1 MIKTARILVLEDDAP
16 LREKLASVLQDE
28 GFDVMAAARGEEAV
42 AISSRK
48 LFDLV
53 VLDVHS
59 SNLSSCRT
67 LSRVHH
73 YLKEAAVLAI
83 TKTVSEEDSIRSLRF
98 SAADYLR
105 KPFELNIFLERIGRL
120 LKLTRQH
127 QQQREE
133 SLCLQALHSW
143 SIQALL
149 NSFLESRFTDHTVK
163 TAQQAG
169 LLAKSLA
176 QQANLESP
184 IIQEIEIGAVLQA
197 LSAQKH
203 LHNSSQS
210 LELWEDSFL
219 KNYSRPEFSL
229 ARCII
234 DSALSAS
241 LQSNTSNTHHK
252 EDLAGLSLA
261 STFFHCGYWQE
272 AEKILQHLS
281 TQPTLIG
288 IKAKLRLAALYLHHS
303 QEQQALTYL
312 RSAMQIAKPL
322 GQPVWARTALEVY
335 LLYIKVD
342 RQYFLD
348 DLQKAQAILS
358 NLQLE
363 PHFSRAVLAGSS
375 CLTVKAEQFNQAL
388 GNLLRAKHELQLE
401 TDLTWLLPVVLEFLT
416 RYCKLPCP
424 LEGKLVKLLRWQ
436 NTQIANMLSEQTLT
450 PTHTAKL
457 KSFAT
462 RWKNQLSSTLLERL
476 HINTRPTSSQLQV
489 NATTSHPNL
498 ELKLLGQ
505 CSIKLNGEELNK
517 KIWTTQK
524 AKHLLLRLLSHGTY
538 LSCEQIIEEFWPESN
553 NGQACL
559 WKALSIIKKIFKDKY
574 PNFDPI
580 TRCSSALAPNP
591 HLKIS
596 ADWQELE
603 KMWGRYRTD
612 ASIRLLENI
621 KQLSQGHFLPQCSME
636 WATLRRVRLDYI
648 SLQALTELAT
658 YQYKQKD
665 WPELVET
672 ASQAISLE
680 PLHERCTYLLMQAY
694 ISMQQPQLAVQT
706 FENLQKLFKI
716 QLNQT
721 PDRKLYEIYQ
731 QARQTRHLIIP

>member
-59 SNLSSCRT
+59 SSLSSCRT

-105 KPFELNIFLERIGRL
+105 KPFELHIFLERIGRL

-143 SIQALL
+143 SIHTLL
-149 NSFLESRFTDHTVK
+149 NSFLESRFTDNTVR

-184 IIQEIEIGAVLQA
+184 IVQEIEIGAVLQA

-203 LHNSSQS
+203 LNNSSQS

-229 ARCII
+229 ARYII

-241 LQSNTSNTHHK
+241 LQSKTSDAHHK

-272 AEKILQHLS
+272 AEKLLQHLS
-281 TQPTLIG
+281 AQPTLSG
-288 IKAKLRLAALYLHHS
+288 IKAKLRLAALCLHNS

-312 RSAMQIAKPL
+312 HSAMQIARPL
-322 GQPVWARTALEVY
+322 GPPVWARTALEAY
-335 LLYIKVD
+335 LLYIKID
-342 RQYFLD
+342 SRYFLD
-348 DLQKAQAILS
+348 ELQKAQVILA

-363 PHFSRAVLAGSS
+363 PHFSRSILAGSS
-375 CLTVKAEQFNQAL
+375 CLTVKTEQFSQAL
-388 GNLLRAKHELQLE
+388 NNLLKVKYELQLE
-401 TDLTWLLPVVLEFLT
+401 TDLTWLLPIVLEFLH
-416 RYCKLPCP
+416 RYCKSPCP

-436 NTQIANMLSEQTLT
+436 SAQIADMLNKQTLT
-450 PTHTAKL
+450 PTHITKL
-457 KSFAT
+457 KSFAI
-462 RWKNQLSSTLLERL
+462 RWKSQISSTLLERL
-476 HINTRPTSSQLQV
+476 HINTNSTFSQIQAI
-489 NATTSHPNL
+489 ATTYHPHL

-505 CSIKLNGEELNK
+505 CSIKLNGEELDTK
-517 KIWTTQK
+517 LWTTKK
-524 AKHLLLRLLSHGTY
+524 AKYLLLRLLNHGTY
-538 LSCEQIIEEFWPESN
+538 LSCEQIIEEFWPESSN
-553 NGQACL
+553 AQACL

-580 TRCSSALAPNP
+580 TRCSSALAPNS

-596 ADWQELE
+596 GDWQDLE
-603 KMWGRYRTD
+603 KLWGRYRTNK
-612 ASIRLLENI
+612 SINLLENI

-636 WATLRRVRLDYI
+636 WANLRRVRLDYI
-648 SLQALTELAT
+648 SLQALTELSA

-665 WPELVET
+665 WPELIET

-694 ISMQQPQLAVQT
+694 ISIQQPQLAVQT
-706 FENLQKLFKI
+706 FENLQKNLKL

-721 PDRKLYEIYQ
+721 PDRQLCEIYQ
-731 QARQTRHLIIP
+731 KALQA

>member
-1 MIKTARILVLEDDAP
+1 VIKTARILVLEDDAP

-59 SNLSSCRT
+59 GNLSSYRT

-105 KPFELNIFLERIGRL
+105 KPFEVNIFLERIGRL

-133 SLCLQALHSW
+133 SLCLQTLHSW
-143 SIQALL
+143 SIQTLL
-149 NSFLESRFTDHTVK
+149 SSFLEGRFSDHTVR

-184 IIQEIEIGAVLQA
+184 IVQEIEIGAVLQT

-203 LHNSSQS
+203 WHNSAKS

-219 KNYSRPEFSL
+219 KNYSKPEYSL
-229 ARCII
+229 ARYII

-241 LQSNTSNTHHK
+241 LQPHTLSPHLR

-281 TQPTLIG
+281 TQPTLSG
-288 IKAKLRLAALYLHHS
+288 IKAQLRLAALCLHNS
-303 QEQQALTYL
+303 QNQPALTYL
-312 RSAMQIAKPL
+312 QSAMQTAELL
-322 GQPVWARTALEVY
+322 GPPVWARTALEAY
-335 LLYIKVD
+335 LLYVKVD
-342 RQYFLD
+342 DRHFLSE
-348 DLQKAQAILS
+348 LQKAQAILAQ
-358 NLQLE
+358 LQLE
-363 PHFSRAVLAGSS
+363 PHCSRSILASS
-375 CLTVKAEQFNQAL
+375 GCLPVKAEQISQAL
-388 GNLLRAKHELQLE
+388 GNLLKAKHELQME
-401 TDLTWLLPVVLEFLT
+401 TDLPWLLPLLLNFLY
-416 RYCKLPCP
+416 RHCQLPCP
-424 LEGKLVKLLRWQ
+424 LENKLVKLLRWQ
-436 NTQIANMLSEQTLT
+436 STQITEILSKQTFT
-450 PTHTAKL
+450 PKHVAQL
-457 KSFAT
+457 KQFAI
-462 RWKNQLSSTLLERL
+462 RWKRQLSYALLERL
-476 HINTRPTSSQLQV
+476 NISQNSTCAQSQARTTTFNPT
-489 NATTSHPNL
+489 L

-505 CSIKLNGEELNK
+505 CSIKLNGETVNAKL
-517 KIWTTQK
+517 WTTQK
-524 AKHLLLRLLSHGTY
+524 AKHLFLRLLSHGTY
-538 LSCEQIIEEFWPESN
+538 LSCEQIIEEFWPESS

-559 WKALSIIKKIFKDKY
+559 WKALSTIKKIFKDKC
-574 PNFDPI
+574 PDFDPI
-580 TRCSSALAPNP
+580 ARCSSALSPNP
-591 HLKIS
+591 RLKIV
-596 ADWQELE
+596 ADWQSLE
-603 KMWGRYRTD
+603 KLWGTYRV
-612 ASIRLLENI
+612 SKNIRLLKDI

-636 WATLRRVRLDYI
+636 WATLKRVRLDYI
-648 SLQALTELAT
+648 SLQALTELAS

-665 WPELVET
+665 WMELVET

-680 PLHERCTYLLMQAY
+680 PLHEQCTYLLMQAY
-694 ISMQQPQLAVQT
+694 IAIQQPQLASQT
-706 FENLQKLFKI
+706 FENLQKAFKA

-721 PDRKLYEIYQ
+721 PNPRLGEIYQ
-731 QARQTRHLIIP
+731 KIRQT

>member
-59 SNLSSCRT
+59 GNLSSCRA

-105 KPFELNIFLERIGRL
+105 KPFEVSIFLERIGRL

-143 SIQALL
+143 SIQTLL
-149 NSFLESRFTDHTVK
+149 SSFLEGSFSDRTVK

-176 QQANLESP
+176 QQTNLESP
-184 IIQEIEIGAVLQA
+184 IVQEIEIGAVLQA

-203 LHNSSQS
+203 WHNSAKS

-219 KNYSRPEFSL
+219 KNYSKPEFSL
-229 ARCII
+229 ARYII

-241 LQSNTSNTHHK
+241 LQPHTSGHHPK

-281 TQPTLIG
+281 TQPTLSG
-288 IKAKLRLAALYLHHS
+288 IKAKLRLAALCLHNS
-303 QEQQALTYL
+303 QEKQALTYL
-312 RSAMQIAKPL
+312 QSAMQTAELL
-322 GQPVWARTALEVY
+322 GPPVWARTALEVY
-335 LLYIKVD
+335 LLYIKID
-342 RQYFLD
+342 CRYFLSE
-348 DLQKAQAILS
+348 LQKAQTILAQ
-358 NLQLE
+358 LQLE
-363 PHFSRAVLAGSS
+363 PHYSRSILAGSGS
-375 CLTVKAEQFNQAL
+375 LSVKTEQISQAL
-388 GNLLRAKHELQLE
+388 GNLLKAKYELQIE
-401 TDLTWLLPVVLEFLT
+401 TDLPWLLPSLLNFL
-416 RYCKLPCP
+416 YQHCKLPCP
-424 LEGKLVKLLRWQ
+424 LENKLVKLLRWQ
-436 NTQIANMLSEQTLT
+436 SAQIAEMLPKQNFAPEHITQ
-450 PTHTAKL
+450 L
-457 KSFAT
+457 KRFAT
-462 RWKNQLSSTLLERL
+462 RWKKQLSCALLERL
-476 HINTRPTSSQLQV
+476 SINTSSTLSPSSIT
-489 NATTSHPNL
+489 AAFSHPTL

-505 CSIKLNGEELNK
+505 CSVKLNGETIEAKL
-517 KIWTTQK
+517 WTTQK
-524 AKHLLLRLLSHGTY
+524 AKHLLLRLLNHGTY
-538 LSCEQIIEEFWPESN
+538 LSCDQIIEEFWPESS

-559 WKALSIIKKIFKDKY
+559 WKALSIVKKIFKDKC
-574 PNFDPI
+574 PDFDPI

-591 HLKIS
+591 RLKLV
-596 ADWQELE
+596 ADWQNLE
-603 KMWGRYRTD
+603 KLWKQYR
-612 ASIRLLENI
+612 ASNGIYLLKDI
-621 KQLSQGHFLPQCSME
+621 KQLIQGHFLPQCSME
-636 WATLRRVRLDYI
+636 WATLKRVRLDYI
-648 SLQALTELAT
+648 SLQALTELAS

-680 PLHERCTYLLMQAY
+680 PLHEQCTYLLMQAY
-694 ISMQQPQLAVQT
+694 IAVQQPQLATQT
-706 FENLQKLFKI
+706 FENLQKALKT
-716 QLNQT
+716 QLNKA
-721 PDRKLYEIYQ
+721 PDRRLSEIYQ
-731 QARQTRHLIIP
+731 KVRQT

>member
-59 SNLSSCRT
+59 GNLSSYRT

-98 SAADYLR
+98 SVADYLR
-105 KPFELNIFLERIGRL
+105 KPFEVSIFLERIGRL

-143 SIQALL
+143 SIQTLL
-149 NSFLESRFTDHTVK
+149 NSFLEGRFSDHTVK

-184 IIQEIEIGAVLQA
+184 IVQEIEIGAVLQA

-203 LHNSSQS
+203 WHNSAKS

-219 KNYSRPEFSL
+219 KNYSKPEFSL
-229 ARCII
+229 ARYII

-241 LQSNTSNTHHK
+241 LQPNTSSLHAK

-272 AEKILQHLS
+272 AEKILKHLS
-281 TQPTLIG
+281 TQPTLSG
-288 IKAKLRLAALYLHHS
+288 IKAQLRLAALCLRNS
-303 QEQQALTYL
+303 QNKQALTYL
-312 RSAMQIAKPL
+312 QSAMQTAKSL
-322 GQPVWARTALEVY
+322 GPPVWARTALEAY

-342 RQYFLD
+342 CRYFLSE
-348 DLQKAQAILS
+348 LQKAQTILDQ
-358 NLQLE
+358 LQLE
-363 PHFSRAVLAGSS
+363 PHYSRSILASSS
-375 CLTVKAEQFNQAL
+375 CLPVKAEQISQAL
-388 GNLLRAKHELQLE
+388 GNLLKAKHELQME
-401 TDLTWLLPVVLEFLT
+401 IDLPWLLPLLLNFL
-416 RYCKLPCP
+416 YQHCQLPCP
-424 LEGKLVKLLRWQ
+424 LESKLVKLLRWQ
-436 NTQIANMLSEQTLT
+436 SAQIVEMLSKQSFAPEHITQ
-450 PTHTAKL
+450 L
-457 KSFAT
+457 KRFAT
-462 RWKNQLSSTLLERL
+462 RWKKQLSCALLEQL
-476 HINTRPTSSQLQV
+476 NINTTSSSLSPPSIT
-489 NATTSHPNL
+489 AALSTPTL

-505 CSIKLNGEELNK
+505 CSVKLNGETIEAKL
-517 KIWTTQK
+517 WTTQK
-524 AKHLLLRLLSHGTY
+524 AKHLLLRLLNHGAY
-538 LSCEQIIEEFWPESN
+538 LSCEQIIEEFWPESS

-559 WKALSIIKKIFKDKY
+559 WKALSIIKKIFKDKC
-574 PNFDPI
+574 PDFDPI
-580 TRCSSALAPNP
+580 ARCSSALAPNQR
-591 HLKIS
+591 LRVI
-596 ADWQELE
+596 ADWQSLE
-603 KMWGRYRTD
+603 KLWRQYR
-612 ASIRLLENI
+612 ANKNIHLLKEI

-636 WATLRRVRLDYI
+636 WATLKRVRLDYI
-648 SLQALTELAT
+648 SLQALTELAS
-658 YQYKQKD
+658 YQYRQRD

-672 ASQAISLE
+672 TSQAISLE
-680 PLHERCTYLLMQAY
+680 PLHEQCTYLLMQAY
-694 ISMQQPQLAVQT
+694 IAIQQPQLAAKT
-706 FENLQKLFKI
+706 FENLQKAFKA

-721 PDRKLYEIYQ
+721 PNRRLDEIYQ
-731 QARQTRHLIIP
+731 KVRQT